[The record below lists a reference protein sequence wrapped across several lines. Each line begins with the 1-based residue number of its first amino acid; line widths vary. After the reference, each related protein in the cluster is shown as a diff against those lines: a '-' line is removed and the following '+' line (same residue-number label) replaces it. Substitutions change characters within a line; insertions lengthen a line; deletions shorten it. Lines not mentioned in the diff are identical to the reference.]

1 MKEGETMYFP
11 KPAINEND
19 LAIIERG
26 DTASHSI
33 EAGQY
38 VSWKGKLGK
47 AVSAIL
53 QGATL
58 DDSLFSYETDG
69 VINELNNKTKLFPD
83 QTRILSDHHTSGVT
97 VNYTAT
103 EDCYFI
109 GWVIASDGS
118 TKLKLNNVEILVTA
132 YSNPTGQSWTLNT
145 GAVSMF
151 LKQGDVLTSTGFL
164 RYIVMGLR

>member
-1 MKEGETMYFP
+1 MYFP

-47 AVSAIL
+47 ANSAIL

-58 DDSLFSYETDG
+58 DDSLFDYETDG
-69 VINELNNKTKLFPD
+69 VINELSNNFTDAIKFEKVAD
-83 QTRILSDHHTSGVT
+83 EGQT
-97 VNYTAT
+97 YT
-103 EDCYFI
+103 
-109 GWVIASDGS
+109 
-118 TKLKLNNVEILVTA
+118 
-132 YSNPTGQSWTLNT
+132 P
-145 GAVSMF
+145 
-151 LKQGDVLTSTGFL
+151 TSTGL
-164 RYIVMGLR
+164 YVYGNILNLSKTNNITILYLEAGHQYGIVQASLGLREDPAPSMTKSLYKICYRLSNS

>member
-1 MKEGETMYFP
+1 MYFP

-47 AVSAIL
+47 ANAAIL

-58 DDSLFSYETDG
+58 DDSLFEYE
-69 VINELNNKTKLFPD
+69 E
-83 QTRILSDHHTSGVT
+83 SGVLSYLSNYIIAQTFALRNLSGSQTKTGT
-97 VNYTAT
+97 VTIPEGYTLLSQYPIY
-103 EDCYFI
+103 CF
-109 GWVIASDGS
+109 ASGNESIRFSDINLSCSGTTVTIS
-118 TKLKLNNVEILVTA
+118 AYAINPGGVSGYSLFGAFLLKRI
-132 YSNPTGQSWTLNT
+132 
-145 GAVSMF
+145 
-151 LKQGDVLTSTGFL
+151 
-164 RYIVMGLR
+164 

>member
-1 MKEGETMYFP
+1 MYFP
-11 KPAINEND
+11 KPSVNEND

-58 DDSLFSYETDG
+58 DDSLFSYEEDG
-69 VINELNNKTKLFPD
+69 VINSLSNKILWVKDHQTTTNSESSATPVDLSQYANEYRYITLFAGWSENYNNSKMFPLSANMLSVKLP
-83 QTRILSDHHTSGVT
+83 T
-97 VNYTAT
+97 NNENTAT
-103 EDCYFI
+103 QYETFSY
-109 GWVIASDGS
+109 
-118 TKLKLNNVEILVTA
+118 TN
-132 YSNPTGQSWTLNT
+132 
-145 GAVSMF
+145 
-151 LKQGDVLTSTGFL
+151 
-164 RYIVMGLR
+164 YI